1 MFRDI
6 LIIGRFI
13 SYSQSIMVNKL
24 IKGRPLDNMEFM
36 QWMKAYFDKETG
48 GMGIA
53 DDYDPSGRRA
63 LCKTGDYKAG
73 PGKGARPKA
82 GSQSIKP
89 TRALGTPSGSKK
101 SDKNSGT
108 QVIYSYLVL

>member
-1 MFRDI
+1 
-6 LIIGRFI
+6 
-13 SYSQSIMVNKL
+13 MVNKL

-53 DDYDPSGRRA
+53 DDYDPSSRRA

-73 PGKGARPKA
+73 PGKGARPRP
-82 GSQSIKP
+82 GTQSIKP
-89 TRALGTPSGSKK
+89 ARALGTPSGSKK
-101 SDKNSGT
+101 SDKGSGI
-108 QVIYSYLVL
+108 QLPYSYTMMHTINIVS